1 MQTNTPMTMNQNNRI
16 SIKMLSSLSYQY
28 IYCDSLT
35 LNLYEYSI
43 GLDSLLCMFHV
54 VECHVINS
62 MSLDCSAFMGVT
74 ILEVIALFIVLF
86 PLFVELC
93 LQNHPF
99 LVSIDLK
106 MN

>member
-16 SIKMLSSLSYQY
+16 SIKMLSLLSYQY

-43 GLDSLLCMFHV
+43 GLDSLLCMLHE
-54 VECHVINS
+54 VECHV
-62 MSLDCSAFMGVT
+62 MDCSAFMGVT